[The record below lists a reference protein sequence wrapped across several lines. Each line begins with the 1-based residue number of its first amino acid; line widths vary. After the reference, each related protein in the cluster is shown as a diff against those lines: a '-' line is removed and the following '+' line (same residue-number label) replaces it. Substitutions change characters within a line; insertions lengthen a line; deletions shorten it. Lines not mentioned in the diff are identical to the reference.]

1 MEKGFN
7 LKVYEFKE
15 KLTQMVNEANKELPF
30 SVTLMCFRELLLQL
44 ENANNQVIANEKQIY
59 EEHQTKEAE
68 KDVK

>member
-44 ENANNQVIANEKQIY
+44 ENANNQVIASEKQIY
-59 EEHQTKEAE
+59 EEHLVKESE
-68 KDVK
+68 KDVE